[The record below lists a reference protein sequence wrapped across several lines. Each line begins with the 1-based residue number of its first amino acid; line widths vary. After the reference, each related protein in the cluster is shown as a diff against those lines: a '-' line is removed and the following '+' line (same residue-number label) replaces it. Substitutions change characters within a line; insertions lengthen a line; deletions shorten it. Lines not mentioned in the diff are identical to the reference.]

1 MLATL
6 KQTADLVELF
16 RSNGLKQA
24 FKKGDFIIRP
34 GDSPPGVFYIYEGL
48 VKAYDITKYNEE
60 NLLIIRKADELFP
73 LIWAIT
79 GQERHV
85 IYQALAP
92 TITWQISRENFL
104 HYIENKP
111 ETLAPLL
118 DMTLEMYR
126 LHSER
131 ILNLEYRTVRE
142 RIISF
147 LLTMSQRFGKQ
158 TPDGLLIEAPL
169 RHQDIASS
177 INATRETTS
186 RELSALERKGLL
198 SNAQTLI
205 LLKDVAALKNT
216 LRKEQ

>member
-6 KQTADLVELF
+6 KETAELVELF
-16 RSNGLKQA
+16 KVRGRKQT
-24 FKKGDFIIRP
+24 FRKGDFIIRP
-34 GDSPPGVFYIYEGL
+34 GETPPGVFYIYQGL

-60 NLLIIRKADELFP
+60 NLLIIRKEDEIFP

-79 GQERHV
+79 GQERDV

-92 TITWQISRENFL
+92 TVTWHLSRSAFL
-104 HYIENKP
+104 DFVHSKP

-118 DMTLEMYR
+118 DMTIEMYR

-147 LLTMSQRFGKQ
+147 LLTMGQRFGKE
-158 TPDGLLIEAPL
+158 TPGGLMIEVPL

-177 INATRETTS
+177 VNSTRETTS
-186 RELSALERKGLL
+186 RELAALERKGLL
-198 SNAQTLI
+198 RNQQSLI
-205 LLKDVAALKNT
+205 LLQDLPALQKF
-216 LRKEQ
+216 LR